1 MKFLKPRGA
10 PCPSFRLHAGVR
22 DKLQLYLSCCVREG
36 MMTELINEKC
46 EACRADSPRV
56 TDEEVAELQ
65 PVVSEWAII
74 EENEIPKLQ
83 RVFRYPNFVSSLAFT
98 DAVGALAEEQGHHP
112 RIVTEWG
119 RVTVTWWTHKIRNL
133 HRNDFVMAAKTD
145 QLYQP
150 EG

>member
-1 MKFLKPRGA
+1 
-10 PCPSFRLHAGVR
+10 
-22 DKLQLYLSCCVREG
+22 
-36 MMTELINEKC
+36 MTELINEKC